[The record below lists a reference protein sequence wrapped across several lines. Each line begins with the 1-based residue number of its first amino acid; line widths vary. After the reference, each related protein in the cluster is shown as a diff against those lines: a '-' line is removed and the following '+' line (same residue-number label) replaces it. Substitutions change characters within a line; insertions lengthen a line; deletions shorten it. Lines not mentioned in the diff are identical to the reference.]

1 MINALAAMTE
11 TLTPPLSV
19 EPIDWFARWRDRVE
33 AREAQNVRWQSPRM
47 GDLGFWA
54 VAAPRFA
61 RMTRNLPT
69 TDPFV
74 QAMRVRVQP
83 DDVILDI
90 GAGAGRYSLPIAPW
104 VKQVIALDPSPEMLQ
119 QLQLI
124 AAEQGSPNI
133 QTLQGSWP
141 EALADLP
148 PVDGVICAHAF
159 YWVREMEP
167 YLQALK
173 TATGRFCLM
182 QIRTHQIDAFLDPL
196 FLRLHGESRPPEPVF
211 LDLYGALTQVGIW
224 ADVQIAKGSS
234 RSYPEVEE
242 LTEFA
247 TALLCWRPE
256 LASVLSR
263 EEIHA
268 YLEGILEYRDGR
280 YWLNDQANQ
289 MAMVSWQKG

>member
-1 MINALAAMTE
+1 MAMTVMPP
-11 TLTPPLSV
+11 TLISASSV

-61 RMTRNLPT
+61 RMTRNLPAM
-69 TDPFV
+69 DPFV
-74 QAMRVRVQP
+74 EAMRARVQAS
-83 DDVILDI
+83 DVILDI

-124 AAEQGSPNI
+124 ASEQGIPNI

-148 PVDGVICAHAF
+148 RVDGVICAHAF
-159 YWVREMEP
+159 YWVSELEP

-173 TATGRFCLM
+173 TAASRFCLM

-196 FLRLHGESRPPEPVF
+196 FRRLHGEARPPEPV
-211 LDLYGALTQVGIW
+211 LIDLYGALTQVGIW

-234 RSYPEVEE
+234 RSYAEVEE

-268 YLEGILEYRDGR
+268 YLEGILERRDGR
-280 YWLNDQANQ
+280 YWLDDQANQ
-289 MAMVSWQKG
+289 MAMVSWQQG